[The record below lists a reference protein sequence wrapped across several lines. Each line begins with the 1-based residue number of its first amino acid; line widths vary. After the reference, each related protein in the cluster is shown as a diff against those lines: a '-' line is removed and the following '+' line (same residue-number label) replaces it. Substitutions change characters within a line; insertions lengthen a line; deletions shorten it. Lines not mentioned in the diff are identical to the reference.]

1 MEVLISYTEKDT
13 YYVEQIQKELA
24 KLGGITVTTSTE
36 ELSAK
41 VYLNEPINKILSKS
55 DVFIPIL
62 TSNSLNNNDS
72 INEFILLSDYVWRSN
87 GMKLILPIKLNDA
100 ILPETFKDW
109 FYIDYDIRTSNLIK
123 KLNEHIFR
131 FRTRLSS
138 EKDTSVNSLFINRD
152 FKIKEKYCF
161 VLMPFLLEWSD
172 RLYKHLKQI
181 LNSKEYSCERAD
193 DLYGSDVL
201 EDIWIA
207 INTAEIIIAD
217 ITSKNPNVFYEI
229 GIAHT
234 LGKKVILLTQSEA
247 DIPFDFKRFRHIIY
261 EDNVDGFKVLQNEI
275 PKFFEE

>member
-1 MEVLISYTEKDT
+1 MEVLISYTGKDI

-72 INEFILLSDYVWRSN
+72 INEFMLLSDYVWRSN

-172 RLYKHLKQI
+172 SLYKHLKQI
-181 LNSKEYSCERAD
+181 LYSKEYSCERAD

-207 INTAEIIIAD
+207 INTAELIIAD

-234 LGKKVILLTQSEA
+234 LGKKVILLTQSTD

-261 EDNVDGFKVLQNEI
+261 KDNTDGFNVLEKEI
-275 PKFFEE
+275 PKYLK

>member
-1 MEVLISYTEKDT
+1 MEVLISYTGKDI

-172 RLYKHLKQI
+172 SLYKHLKQI
-181 LNSKEYSCERAD
+181 LYSKEYSCERAD

-207 INTAEIIIAD
+207 INTAELIIAD

-234 LGKKVILLTQSEA
+234 LGKKVILLTQSTD

-261 EDNVDGFKVLQNEI
+261 KDNTDGFNVLEKEI
-275 PKFFEE
+275 PKYLK